1 MRWPKALFIA
11 AHELRARIRDR
22 TLLIVAFAGPIMFAA
37 ITGLAFSGLD
47 LDQPIRLVVVA
58 GPEGDTPTGVVKSLK
73 SDPRVREFATVD
85 VAPTEQEAR
94 SRVLR
99 GTADAGIVLSP
110 VPGKPSG
117 AVQRVTILENQDE
130 PVAAGVTEALVQY
143 GGGQEFVDEVV
154 VATLR
159 ETVKKPAETLRGFRP
174 HNPVTLTDVSASA
187 RPLRSTTYFGFSMA
201 MVFLLFSVMPVAK
214 SLWADRQ
221 SNVLH
226 RFLSSGVSPWA
237 VVAGKALVGQL
248 IGMLSITTVWV
259 ATRVMFDANWGPP
272 SAVVPL
278 IAVTAAVAVSLSFA
292 IAAVART
299 EAQID
304 GLTPLVTF
312 LLVLAGGN
320 FVPPTSMPPVLQ
332 NLTLLTPN
340 GWELRGFL
348 DIATTRGGIELIY
361 TPLLVLLTFST
372 LLWLLAAAR
381 IRTLMSP

>member
-1 MRWPKALFIA
+1 MRWPKVLFIA

-37 ITGLAFSGLD
+37 ITGLAFSALD
-47 LDQPIRLVVVA
+47 LEQPFRLVVVEGPA
-58 GPEGDTPTGVVKSLK
+58 GDPSTGAIASLK
-73 SDPRVREFATVD
+73 SDPRVREFATVE
-85 VAPTEQEAR
+85 VASTEQEAR
-94 SRVLR
+94 NRIKDGS
-99 GTADAGIVLSP
+99 ADAGIVVSAG
-110 VPGKPSG
+110 PG
-117 AVQRVTILENQDE
+117 AAQRVTILENQEE
-130 PVAAGVTEALVQY
+130 PIAAGVTEAMVQV
-143 GGGQEFVDEVV
+143 GGGRQFVDQVV

-159 ETVKKPAETLRGFRP
+159 DTVRDPGKLRGFSP
-174 HNPVTLTDVSASA
+174 HNPISLTDVSASA

-237 VVAGKALVGQL
+237 IVAGKALVGQV

-259 ATRVMFDANWGPP
+259 ATHFLFDADWGPP

-320 FVPPTSMPPVLQ
+320 FVPPTSMPSVLQ
-332 NLTLLTPN
+332 SLTLLTPN
-340 GWELRGFL
+340 GWEIRGFL
-348 DIATTRGGIELIY
+348 DSATASGGIELIY